1 MGVPRN
7 HPFWIML
14 IGFSTTN
21 FWGSPILGN
30 TRHVLGGS
38 VGQAHCTAITKKLQG
53 EKSQQC
59 GTKHILPPW
68 RCLGGRPHGDFTP
81 MSWGTTSRKSW
92 PFHLW
97 RTPKWAI
104 QMSQKQALI
113 LTLQHTLE
121 TSLWWFPHLY
131 ACAWSHSTSLVWYS
145 RYGGFHKWRYPKSS
159 SILDWDF
166 PWLINHPFSGT
177 PIWGN
182 AHMSNSKKL
191 TGYYFRSLGMSEN
204 GIQHGTVGSGAT
216 VCPDW
221 KVSQLTPPVEDLQ
234 QGISPPA
241 PVLFLH
247 IKNPTPVKLLHWI
260 SLLKILNKWDQICY
274 PWRNYYTDWK
284 IFNMGS
290 YPPPA
295 LNYCIDWYKYWLKI
309 FNKGSK
315 KRDCVKREKNMEN
328 KFSKTVTSLWHIW
341 YSMVS
346 KRAASENTCPILPTM
361 ETSKS

>member
-38 VGQAHCTAITKKLQG
+38 VGQAHCTAITKKLQARKVSSAERSISCHHDAAWG
-53 EKSQQC
+53 GGLMVIS
-59 GTKHILPPW
+59 PPW
-68 RCLGGRPHGDFTP
+68 VGVQPQENHGHSTL
-81 MSWGTTSRKSW
+81 KN
-92 PFHLW
+92 
-97 RTPKWAI
+97 PKWAI

-274 PWRNYYTDWK
+274 PWRNYYTDWRSSTWDH
-284 IFNMGS
+284 I
-290 YPPPA
+290 PHPRWTIA
-295 LNYCIDWYKYWLKI
+295 LIDTSIDWRSSI
-309 FNKGSK
+309 
-315 KRDCVKREKNMEN
+315 RDQR
-328 KFSKTVTSLWHIW
+328 
-341 YSMVS
+341 
-346 KRAASENTCPILPTM
+346 SEIA
-361 ETSKS
+361 